1 MCGDGYATGLED
13 CDDGNTQSGDGCSSA
28 CQSEVGSFCVP
39 GTGRLS
45 ASVCMRG
52 SMSMHEAFEVPEAQ
66 QAWSLAVTNT
76 TGAWIVSPAFARFVY
91 LQCCLVCVVS
101 AFIFVSLVTISFTAA

>member
-1 MCGDGYATGLED
+1 VCGDGYATGLED

-91 LQCCLVCVVS
+91 NCRAVWPVLSVRSSLCRLLQ
-101 AFIFVSLVTISFTAA
+101 